1 MRVAFSLLW
10 LAWQIFGMSLALL
23 SASTS
28 ASKDISSV
36 TRLQKNTTDVILQD
50 IVTWDE
56 KSLFV
61 RGERVIILSGEFH
74 PFRLPSPGLWLDV
87 FQKIR
92 AIGYSAVSFYVDWA
106 LVEGEPGHIRPI
118 GVFQLQQFF
127 DAAQEAGI
135 YLIARP
141 GPYINAEVS
150 GGGFPGWLG
159 RLKGQFKRTDP
170 AYLAAIT
177 PYIATI
183 GKIMAQAQITN
194 GGPIILLQP
203 ENEYTLCVTETG
215 YTQMNNMS
223 INSVD
228 SSCLEKEYMAYVER
242 QYRQAGVVVPFI
254 FNDAYPVGNFAPGS
268 GTGAVDIYSFDSY
281 PLGWSTAPK
290 NASDWSA
297 MISPLLMYNYTVH
310 LAESPTTPFSISEF
324 QGGAPDSWGG
334 VGVATSAAYIGSEF
348 ERVFYKL
355 NYGYRVAIQSLYMIF
370 GGTNWG
376 NLGYPGGYSSYDV
389 GAAISEDRQVIR
401 EKYSE
406 LKLQAGFLQA
416 SSATYLISQPDNGS
430 YGVYTDST
438 TLATTRLTS
447 NTSSF
452 YIVRHGELADDSTVL
467 YRLKVATSVGNV
479 SVPQL
484 GGNLSLRGR
493 DSKIHV
499 VDYDVGGINLI
510 YSSAE
515 VFSWKKAGLKSVLVL
530 YGGEDETHEFAV
542 PQELGAPST
551 IEGTGLHIDSATS
564 SHATVIQWSV
574 EPERRVVHFGE
585 QLEVHLLWRNE
596 AYKYW
601 VLDLP
606 IAGPLQRHASSS
618 RSNSSVIVKAGYL
631 LRTADVV
638 GETLKL
644 VGDLNAT
651 TELEVIAAPPNI
663 NGVTFNG
670 KPVDTKRT
678 AGRLTGSLIFNPPS
692 ISMPN
697 LDDQRWRYIDSLP
710 EIQSNYKDQH
720 WTVCNHTHTT
730 NPRNLTTPFSMYAAD
745 YGYHSGSLIYR
756 GHFIAN
762 GSENALY
769 LLTEGGYAYGHSV
782 WLNDTHLGSWPGV
795 STEMFHNETLSLPQ
809 GRLQSGTPY
818 IITILIDHMGY
829 DESFPANASFLKDP
843 RGLVDYS
850 LHGRAKEAV
859 NWKITGNLGG
869 EQYFDH
875 SRGPLN
881 EGASFAERHGYHLPG
896 APLSEEFTASFA
908 PTKITINQPGLGFW
922 ATYFNLSLPA
932 DYDIPISVVFSNTT
946 LLSNIT
952 DTSSSRPARFRCVL
966 FVNGWQFGKYVNHI
980 GPQSHFPI
988 PEGILNHDGANYLA
1002 LAIWAQDTQPF
1013 QLAGLK
1019 LQAEAVILRGYE
1031 KPSLVPAQRF
1041 TPRKYSY

>member
-1 MRVAFSLLW
+1 MRAAFSLFF
-10 LAWQIFGMSLALL
+10 LAWQIFGISLALL
-23 SASTS
+23 STSTS
-28 ASKDISSV
+28 AKKDISSV
-36 TRLQKNTTDVILQD
+36 PQLQNNITTASLQD

-92 AIGYSAVSFYVDWA
+92 ALGFSGVSFYVDWA
-106 LVEGEPGHIRPI
+106 LVEGEPGHIRPF
-118 GVFQLQQFF
+118 GVFALEQFF

-135 YLIARP
+135 YLIARS

-159 RLKGQFKRTDP
+159 RLDGQLKRTDP

-177 PYIATI
+177 PYIAAI

-194 GGPIILLQP
+194 GGSIILLQP
-203 ENEYTLCVTETG
+203 ENEYTLCVFEDG
-215 YTQMNNMS
+215 YTQMNNMT
-223 INSVD
+223 ITSVD
-228 SSCLEKEYMAYVER
+228 SSCLEKEYMAYVEH

-254 FNDAYPVGNFAPGS
+254 FNDAYPEGNFAPGS
-268 GTGAVDIYSFDSY
+268 GTGAVDIYSFDAY
-281 PLGWSTAPK
+281 PLGWSTAPT
-290 NASDWSA
+290 NSSDWSA
-297 MISPLLMYNYTVH
+297 MTSPLLMYNYTVH

-334 VGVATSAAYIGSEF
+334 VGAAASAAFIGSEF

-416 SSATYLISQPDNGS
+416 SSATYLTSQPDNGS
-430 YGVYTDST
+430 YGVCTDST

-447 NTSSF
+447 NATSF
-452 YIVRHGELADDSTVL
+452 YIVRHGELPDESTVL
-467 YRLKVATSVGNV
+467 YRLNIATSIGNV

-484 GGNLSLRGR
+484 GGNLSLHGR

-499 VDYDVGGINLI
+499 ADYDVGGINLI

-515 VFSWKKAGLKSVLVL
+515 VFSWKKSGLKSVLVL
-530 YGGEDETHEFAV
+530 YGGEDETHEFAI
-542 PQELGAPST
+542 PRELGKPST
-551 IEGTGLHIDSATS
+551 IEGTGLDIDSAAS
-564 SHATVIQWSV
+564 SHAIVIKWSV

-606 IAGPLQRHASSS
+606 ISGSLQRHASSL

-644 VGDLNAT
+644 VGDLNIT
-651 TELEVIAAPPNI
+651 TELEIIAAPPNI
-663 NGVTFNG
+663 NVVTFNG
-670 KPVDTKRT
+670 KHVETKRT
-678 AGRLTGSLIFNPPS
+678 AGRLN
-692 ISMPN
+692 
-697 LDDQRWRYIDSLP
+697 DQRWHYIDSLP
-710 EIQSNYKDQH
+710 EVQANYNDQK
-720 WTVCNHTHTT
+720 WTVCNHTHST
-730 NPRNLTTPFSMYAAD
+730 NPRNLTTPFSLYATD
-745 YGYHSGSLIYR
+745 YGYHSGSLHYR

-769 LLTEGGYAYGHSV
+769 LLTEGGYGYGHSV
-782 WLNDTHLGSWPGV
+782 WLNDTHLGSWPGT
-795 STEMFHNETLSLPQ
+795 STEMFHNQTLSLPH
-809 GRLQSGTPY
+809 GGLQSGTPY
-818 IITILIDHMGY
+818 IITVLVDHMGY

-850 LHGRAKEAV
+850 LNGRAKEAV
-859 NWKITGNLGG
+859 KWKITGNLGG

-881 EGASFAERHGYHLPG
+881 EGASFAERQGYHLPG
-896 APLSEEFTASFA
+896 APLLQEFTSSLA
-908 PTKITINQPGLGFW
+908 PTKIPIHQPGLGFW

-932 DYDIPISVVFSNTT
+932 DYDIPTSVVLSNTT
-946 LLSNIT
+946 ILSNGT
-952 DTSSSRPARFRCVL
+952 DTSLSRPARFRCVL

-988 PEGILNHDGANYLA
+988 PEGILNHNGINYLA
-1002 LAIWAQDTQPF
+1002 LAVWSQDTESF

-1019 LQAEAVILRGYE
+1019 LQAEAVVLRGYE
-1031 KPSLVPAQRF
+1031 KPSLVPAQSF
-1041 TPRKYSY
+1041 TPRKSSY